1 MGIMDKRRQERCE
14 LTKEERE
21 FIEKLY
27 RTNQESLFNYAIG
40 RLEKSNAEEAVQN
53 VFLDLCRKDKKDDD
67 GKYKIEKVMQYDDP
81 VKWLYKSL
89 KLSISQIIRKKQQL
103 AQLMVYLPQQ
113 ADIEFGVEMGMEDF
127 VDNKPMDEDVDF
139 LYSDLAVHKEFQ
151 LIKEFTVEDKSLKDL
166 ADKYGVSIRV
176 IEQRLYRARIK
187 IRKLFGNKK

>member
-1 MGIMDKRRQERCE
+1 MDKRRQERCE

-81 VKWLYKSL
+81 VKCLYKSL

>member
-1 MGIMDKRRQERCE
+1 MP
-14 LTKEERE
+14 LP
-21 FIEKLY
+21 
-27 RTNQESLFNYAIG
+27 AIPP
-40 RLEKSNAEEAVQN
+40 AVPICP
-53 VFLDLCRKDKKDDD
+53 FWIR
-67 GKYKIEKVMQYDDP
+67 
-81 VKWLYKSL
+81 
-89 KLSISQIIRKKQQL
+89 LSISQIIRKKQQL

>member
-81 VKWLYKSL
+81 VKLLDKSL

>member
-14 LTKEERE
+14 LTKEERV